1 MAAGNTRISGRT
13 WRRVGGL
20 AAVGLV
26 IAALGSAHSGS
37 SEGTSPGPSSYPAP
51 AGVAGGAGGTSVDP
65 AAQLERDRQA
75 SQALQ
80 DASQERFG
88 AAIGAAN
95 SYTP

>member
-1 MAAGNTRISGRT
+1 MAARTTHISGRT

-26 IAALGSAHSGS
+26 IAALGSSHSGS
-37 SEGTSPGPSSYPAP
+37 SGVTTPGPSSYPTP
-51 AGVAGGAGGTSVDP
+51 VGVAGDPSGDP
-65 AAQLERDRQA
+65 AADLARDRQA

-88 AAIGAAN
+88 AAIGSAN

>member
-1 MAAGNTRISGRT
+1 MAAGSTRISGRT

-26 IAALGSAHSGS
+26 IAALGSGHSGS
-37 SEGTSPGPSSYPAP
+37 SEGTSPGPSSYPTP
-51 AGVAGGAGGTSVDP
+51 VGVAGGTSGDP

>member
-51 AGVAGGAGGTSVDP
+51 AGVAGGTSVDP